1 MGLLKSYLTTLIDN
15 QAIADFTS
23 ESREYLY
30 SRDWDLIISKS
41 GADGN
46 PLVTLEVSHDNVN
59 WFEYNNK
66 STDVAID
73 EDYIRFVDEILPLKF
88 MRVKVVANGVTTGT
102 INATLYLKNK

>member
-15 QAIADFTS
+15 EPIADFTS
-23 ESREYLY
+23 ESREYNY
-30 SRDWDLIISKS
+30 SRDWDMIITKS
-41 GADGN
+41 GANGN
-46 PLVTLEVSHDNVN
+46 PLVTIEASHDNIN

-88 MRVKVVANGVTTGT
+88 MRIRVQANGTTTGT
-102 INATLYLKNK
+102 IGATLYLKNK